1 MYNRFDKGMH
11 PKQRVLDHLLSCMS
25 QKMKLEDNASELENV
40 SPDSCQCL
48 KSPAGFGLSVV
59 LGLSTGTQQMVP
71 RAGLNDV
78 AVIKR
83 CDFPQILICWVWSRS
98 VAGLLC

>member
-40 SPDSCQCL
+40 SPDS
-48 KSPAGFGLSVV
+48 SVFKITCWFWQMQ
-59 LGLSTGTQQMVP
+59 LGLSIGTQQMVQ
-71 RAGLNDV
+71 RAGLNDI
-78 AVIKR
+78 AVIE
-83 CDFPQILICWVWSRS
+83 V
-98 VAGLLC
+98 